1 MYEAARLDA
10 ESRLETGKKV
20 WDIFK
25 HNIMFKNNKI
35 IGLLEHIISN
45 QTEFAE
51 IILPVSTTMF
61 ERVNMLSTMPEV
73 MQLRM
78 EFLDNTSREALG
90 HIKQLFQANTSVGK
104 SVNET
109 HDSIVDI
116 YGAF

>member
-1 MYEAARLDA
+1 VYEAARLDA

-51 IILPVSTTMF
+51 II
-61 ERVNMLSTMPEV
+61 RVNMLSTMPEV

-90 HIKQLFQANTSVGK
+90 HIKQLFQANTSVRK